1 MMSKRWKL
9 MNVWKLN
16 LWKKLFH
23 WDLSLFFFFLFIFF
37 FSLSL
42 FSEISFLEIQKTS
55 FSKGCYSWSAINQVS
70 DIDNFNVMPGAVWYT
85 ANGFSSRYFNWYYR
99 NAGSFKTW
107 RIVEVPVSLS
117 LAGGFFL
124 SYANF

>member
-1 MMSKRWKL
+1 MSKRWKL
-9 MNVWKLN
+9 INVWKLN

>member
-37 FSLSL
+37 FSFSL

>member
-1 MMSKRWKL
+1 MSKRWKL
-9 MNVWKLN
+9 MNVWKSN

-23 WDLSLFFFFLFIFF
+23 GNLSLFFFFFF
-37 FSLSL
+37 SFFLLSLSL

>member
-1 MMSKRWKL
+1 MSKRWKL

-23 WDLSLFFFFLFIFF
+23 WNLSLFFFFLFIFF

-70 DIDNFNVMPGAVWYT
+70 DIDNFNVMPEAVWYT